1 MDQFV
6 EVFKLISPSA
16 LPLVVVLLG
25 GFWIYR
31 KTQNIEQ
38 ARKLTK
44 AERDQDSQKMHDD
57 LLKHSFEITNLK
69 DIVSLHKD
77 RLESIDKQLG
87 IVNQELVRLNL
98 QVEHLTEALKEQ
110 NLILKETIQ
119 NARATSNAN

>member
-1 MDQFV
+1 MNEFV

-38 ARKLTK
+38 ARKITK

-57 LLKHSFEITNLK
+57 LLKLQFKVSEL
-69 DIVSLHKD
+69 DGIVVLHRDKLD
-77 RLESIDKQLG
+77 SIEKQLTS
-87 IVNQELVRLNL
+87 VNVELVKLNV
-98 QVEHLTEALKEQ
+98 QVEGLVKALERQ
-110 NLILKETIQ
+110 NSIMEKIQ
-119 NARATSNAN
+119 NARASSDPR

>member
-38 ARKLTK
+38 ARKATK
-44 AERDQDSQKMHDD
+44 IERDDDSKKMHDD
-57 LLKHSFEITNLK
+57 ILKHTFEITNLK

-119 NARATSNAN
+119 NARASSNPR